1 MSEQNKKNNKTEN
14 KAKKENVGKR
24 TATPMEDV
32 LGKLKEKKEK

>member
-14 KAKKENVGKR
+14 KAKKDVGKR